1 MVITPLPHDMYPENL
16 FSSDLIWPCSHDMHS
31 GKYMSHISVQIDKA
45 YSFLSEALQRVS
57 V

>member
-16 FSSDLIWPCSHDMHS
+16 FSLDLIWPCPHDMYS